1 MSSNPRDVAVL
12 LQEQYGP
19 EGAETELQ
27 NRYTDASDIETKLRT
42 LGVLGK
48 LRKMHSDSEPV
59 EAACCGKLGCRTGD
73 NLAEID
79 GRVLCPGCRAEY
91 ALEER

>member
-1 MSSNPRDVAVL
+1 MSSSPREVAL
-12 LQEQYGP
+12 LFEAEYGP
-19 EGAETELQ
+19 AGAESELQ
-27 NRYTDASDIETKLRT
+27 DRFADASDIETKLRT

-79 GRVLCPGCRAEY
+79 GRVLCPDCRAEY